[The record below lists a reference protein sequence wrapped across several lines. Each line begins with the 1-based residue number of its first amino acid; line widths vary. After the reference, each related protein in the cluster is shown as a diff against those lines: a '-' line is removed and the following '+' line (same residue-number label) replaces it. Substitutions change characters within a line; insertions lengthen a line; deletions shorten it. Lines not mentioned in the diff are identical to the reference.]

1 MKITRKIDDF
11 GEKIGGARK
20 DLARGIRIEDLNN
33 MSNMDISKNITKTKI
48 WGKIDYEELVN
59 NGTPKLVAFYIKTLK
74 DALPAKPP
82 SLDKKSAESYIKFIE
97 GVKEDLM
104 NIKSEA
110 EIETFFKEK
119 VAGKYTTKN
128 YYSYTPKPGYEE
140 LLTNKFF
147 KAAQVRDLLH
157 FTALMVSKK
166 FLFTRDEK
174 ERSDALEA
182 YPIHKYGENV
192 EWSASSNG
200 NPYFGVRDILGG
212 TSFLYPK
219 GELSE
224 PAAWEPNTWFVQL
237 NYKDFKNNFPTREAA
252 EEYAVQFYKEQQQKK
267 KEEKKLT
274 DTVPY
279 LTKLRRELPKYH
291 GIATVTTD
299 AIQKTF
305 NFRGGEFGNYESA
318 SDRVTNIERSYDA
331 LCALAET
338 LNISV
343 KDIPFNGR
351 LAIAYG
357 ARGRGGKNAALAHYE
372 PEKKVINL
380 TKLKGAGSLA
390 HEWMH
395 ALDHYLYNLELPQH
409 EQALTGDEVKNSK
422 YLLSN
427 NTYAGNIMNDLVNTM
442 RFKEV
447 KVSECNDPRYSRALT
462 KEKIHLQRAIR
473 DFEFSMD
480 SENFQK
486 LEEIIKKFQK
496 NDIEYSDYRNIENDP
511 DNLNP
516 AIKKLISDIS
526 ELVGKDLSTGDR
538 RIDSIVYNQ
547 ANLTELKREESEEVV
562 KIPTKFLSDARL
574 LDSKFKSNKLYY
586 STNHEMLA
594 RAFACYVSDKLAEKS
609 RVDDYLSG
617 HSDIQS
623 WTPSELGYERR
634 VKDEYISISPMG
646 EERKLINKE
655 FDKLF
660 EVIKEKHV
668 FKDFNPREISLY
680 SEVHKKASAQKNAE
694 KKGSSKKPEHV
705 EQISIFDFDIEK

>member
-1 MKITRKIDDF
+1 MKVTRKIDDF

-33 MSNMDISKNITKTKI
+33 MSNMDISKNITKAKI

-82 SLDKKSAESYIKFIE
+82 SLDKKAAENYIKFIE

-110 EIETFFKEK
+110 EIETFFKDK

-147 KAAQVRDLLH
+147 KAAQIGDLLR
-157 FTALMVSKK
+157 FTASMVSKK
-166 FLFTRDEK
+166 FLFTKDEK
-174 ERSDALEA
+174 ERADALEA
-182 YPIHKYGENV
+182 YPIHKYKENTKWDV
-192 EWSASSNG
+192 SSHG
-200 NPYFGVRDILGG
+200 SSYFVVRDMF
-212 TSFLYPK
+212 SSSYFYPK

-224 PAAWEPNTWFVQL
+224 PTAWEPDTWFVQL
-237 NYKDFKNNFPTREAA
+237 NYKDFKNNFPTKEAA
-252 EEYAVQFYKEQQQKK
+252 EEYAVQYYKEQQQKK

-279 LTKLRRELPKYH
+279 LTSLRRELPKYH

-343 KDIPFNGR
+343 KDVPFNGR

-409 EQALTGDEVKNSK
+409 EQSLTEDEVKNSK

-447 KVSECNDPRYSRALT
+447 KMSECNDPRYSKALT
-462 KEKIHLQRAIR
+462 REKFHLQRAVR

-486 LEEIIKKFQK
+486 LENVIKDFQK
-496 NDIEYSDYRNIENDP
+496 NDIEYSDYRNIENNP

-516 AIKKLISDIS
+516 AIKKLVSDIS

-538 RIDSIVYNQ
+538 RIDSIIYNQ
-547 ANLTELKREESEEVV
+547 ASLTELKREESEEIV

-574 LDSKFKSNKLYY
+574 LDRKFKSNKLYY

-594 RAFACYVSDKLAEKS
+594 RAFACYVSDKLAEKG

-623 WTPSELGYERR
+623 WTPAELGYEHR
-634 VKDEYISISPMG
+634 VKDGYISISPMG
-646 EERKLINKE
+646 DERKTINKE

-660 EVIKEKHV
+660 EIIKEKNV

-680 SEVHKKASAQKNAE
+680 SEVHKKTSTQKNTE
-694 KKGSSKKPEHV
+694 KKNSSKSPDCI
-705 EQISIFDFDIEK
+705 EQMSIFDFDIEK